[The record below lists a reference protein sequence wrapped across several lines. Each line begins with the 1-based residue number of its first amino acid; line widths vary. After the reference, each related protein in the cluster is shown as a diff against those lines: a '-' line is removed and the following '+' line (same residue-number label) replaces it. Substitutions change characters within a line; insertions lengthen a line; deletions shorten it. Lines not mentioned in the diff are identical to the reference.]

1 MATAKSKLLGVNA
14 NIQRL
19 IKMQFAKEGKEQMAL
34 EAFNNSVEEYKTS
47 LGKEKELLNSELV
60 ILEVELQEA
69 KRNAVPTES
78 QVMRAKLEVKKAEQ
92 ALDEKFE
99 EGLAEATRMIVE
111 AASKNGAV
119 PAVYHKT
126 LRRIEL
132 RDETLS
138 QVASEVAA
146 LKTAKVDL
154 AAMAETVTVKSLTD
168 KIAAHKA
175 SIEEIDAYLAA

>member
-34 EAFNNSVEEYKTS
+34 ESFNNSVEEYKTS
-47 LGKEKELLNSELV
+47 LGKEKDLLNTELA
-60 ILEVELQEA
+60 ILEVELLEA
-69 KRNAVPTES
+69 QRTAIPTES

-92 ALDEKFE
+92 ALDDKFE
-99 EGLAEATRMIVE
+99 EGLAQATRLIVD
-111 AASKNGAV
+111 AASKDGSV

-132 RDETLS
+132 RDETLA
-138 QVASEVAA
+138 QVNVEVRN
-146 LKTAKVDL
+146 LETAKSNL
-154 AAMAETVTVKSLTD
+154 AAMSETSAVKALTS

-175 SIEEIDAYLAA
+175 AIEEIDAYLAA